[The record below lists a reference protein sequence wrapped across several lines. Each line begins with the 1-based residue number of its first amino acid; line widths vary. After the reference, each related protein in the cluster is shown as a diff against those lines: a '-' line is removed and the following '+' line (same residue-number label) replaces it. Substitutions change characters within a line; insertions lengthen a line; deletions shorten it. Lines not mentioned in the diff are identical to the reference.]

1 MKSTKKTVTTKQVAS
16 VLQSHD
22 SIALFSHTNPDG
34 DTVGATIALGLA
46 LRKLGKTVSLFCDS
60 PMSDNLCKFARVS
73 EYKTAF
79 EGKCQLMVAVDCG
92 DEFRLGELM
101 GGYCS
106 FPETMT
112 VDHHG
117 GEYFSKYNCVL
128 PYASTC
134 QIVYEIICSLGV
146 EIDSEIATYLYMGLC
161 TDTGNFCN
169 SNTDKPSFLMA
180 ADMCDMGADI
190 SKVNRV
196 FFRDSTLAKT
206 KVLGR
211 ALSRIRT
218 YFDGKL
224 ALIYVTA
231 KDLEECGTDHTAS
244 EGIVNYAIGVET
256 AVAGVS
262 LCEYAPNVFKVSM
275 RGKEF
280 NVRDVCK
287 EFGGGGHLVA
297 AGCMISGY
305 LEDVIERIVR
315 VFGWTLE
322 Q

>member
-1 MKSTKKTVTTKQVAS
+1 MKSTKKTVTIEQVAQI
-16 VLQSHD
+16 LQSHD

-34 DTVGATIALGLA
+34 DTVGATIALSLA
-46 LRKLGKTVSLFCDS
+46 LEKAGKTVSIFCDC
-60 PMSDNLCKFARVS
+60 PMSGSMQKFNRTAN
-73 EYKTAF
+73 YKTALD
-79 EGKCQLMVAVDCG
+79 GKYQLMAAIDCG
-92 DEFRLGELM
+92 DEFRLGEFM
-101 GGYCS
+101 SAYCA
-106 FPETMT
+106 FPETLT

-117 GEYFSKYNCVL
+117 GEYFSKHNCVL

-134 QIVYEIICSLGV
+134 QIVYEVIRFLGV

-161 TDTGNFCN
+161 TDTGNFAN

-180 ADMCDMGADI
+180 ADMCELGADI
-190 SKVNRV
+190 TKVNCV
-196 FFRDSTLAKT
+196 FFRDSTLPKT

-224 ALIYVTA
+224 ALIYVTS
-231 KDLEECGTDHTAS
+231 KDLEECGADQTAS
-244 EGIVNYAIGVET
+244 EGIVTYAISLET

-297 AGCMISGY
+297 SGCMISGY

-315 VFGWTLE
+315 VFSWTLE